1 MLLSQPGGTDLF
13 NFTHGYPSW
22 PSYLEDMAKDGV
34 WGDHVVL
41 VAAANVYETP
51 IRVISSLPA
60 HDEILIFPKDPPAG
74 TDALVLGHIH
84 EEHYVSL
91 VPKQGKF

>member
-1 MLLSQPGGTDLF
+1 
-13 NFTHGYPSW
+13 
-22 PSYLEDMAKDGV
+22 MAKDGV